1 MDSSIGQAV
10 AEQASAFRMSVDVGS
25 VIVTKM
31 DGHAKG
37 GGALSAVAA
46 TGAPIVSLGTGEH
59 FDDFERFEV
68 KGFVS
73 RLLGMGD
80 IMGLMKTMTE
90 AGLDKQGPELLKR
103 MTEGVFTLRD
113 MYEQFSNIMVRAP
126 AVPYDV
132 VYLILL
138 ECETV
143 CWCVLLA
150 TDALISRIL
159 RRVRSLSCYQK
170 MGSLTSIMSMIPGLS
185 ENLIPKGKEKEGQQR
200 LKRFCCMMDSMTDE
214 ELDTNKGL
222 EPSRIPRIARGS
234 GTTIKEVEEL
244 MVEHK
249 RFAKM
254 IGKMGKMG
262 GKGGK
267 GLDMA
272 QMQRNPQA
280 MLKNLQGA
288 MDPRMLQ
295 QLGGQQGMMNMMKQ
309 MGNMDSTHAQ

>member
-1 MDSSIGQAV
+1 
-10 AEQASAFRMSVDVGS
+10 
-25 VIVTKM
+25 
-31 DGHAKG
+31 
-37 GGALSAVAA
+37 
-46 TGAPIVSLGTGEH
+46 
-59 FDDFERFEV
+59 
-68 KGFVS
+68 
-73 RLLGMGD
+73 
-80 IMGLMKTMTE
+80 
-90 AGLDKQGPELLKR
+90 
-103 MTEGVFTLRD
+103 
-113 MYEQFSNIMVRAP
+113 
-126 AVPYDV
+126 
-132 VYLILL
+132 
-138 ECETV
+138 
-143 CWCVLLA
+143 
-150 TDALISRIL
+150 
-159 RRVRSLSCYQK
+159 
-170 MGSLTSIMSMIPGLS
+170 MIPGLS
-185 ENLIPKGKEKEGQQR
+185 ENLIPKGKEKEGQKR
-200 LKRFCCMMDSMTDE
+200 LKSFCCMMDSMTDE

-295 QLGGQQGMMNMMKQ
+295 QMGGQQGMMNMMKQ
-309 MGNMDSTHAQ
+309 MGNMDSTHNAAELCPARHTRVTVCAHLPSSLPLNTARGCATRMLTCHAPG

>member
-1 MDSSIGQAV
+1 
-10 AEQASAFRMSVDVGS
+10 
-25 VIVTKM
+25 
-31 DGHAKG
+31 
-37 GGALSAVAA
+37 
-46 TGAPIVSLGTGEH
+46 
-59 FDDFERFEV
+59 
-68 KGFVS
+68 
-73 RLLGMGD
+73 
-80 IMGLMKTMTE
+80 
-90 AGLDKQGPELLKR
+90 
-103 MTEGVFTLRD
+103 
-113 MYEQFSNIMVRAP
+113 
-126 AVPYDV
+126 
-132 VYLILL
+132 
-138 ECETV
+138 
-143 CWCVLLA
+143 
-150 TDALISRIL
+150 
-159 RRVRSLSCYQK
+159 
-170 MGSLTSIMSMIPGLS
+170 MIPGLS
-185 ENLIPKGKEKEGQQR
+185 ENLIPKGKEKEGQKR
-200 LKRFCCMMDSMTDE
+200 LKSFCCMMDSMTDE

-295 QLGGQQGMMNMMKQ
+295 QMGGQQMN
-309 MGNMDSTHAQ
+309 DSSSRAREQRLSAAVEYSGGVQRWAALMSIGGGRWRR

>member
-90 AGLDKQGPELLKR
+90 AGLDKQGTELLKR

-113 MYEQFSNIMVRAP
+113 MYEQFSNIMVR
-126 AVPYDV
+126 VPTHRRYPTM
-132 VYLILL
+132 LCILYCS
-138 ECETV
+138 ECDPV

-150 TDALISRIL
+150 TDVLISRIL
-159 RRVRSLSCYQK
+159 RLVRALSHAIRK
-170 MGSLTSIMSMIPGLS
+170 WGHL
-185 ENLIPKGKEKEGQQR
+185 
-200 LKRFCCMMDSMTDE
+200 
-214 ELDTNKGL
+214 
-222 EPSRIPRIARGS
+222 
-234 GTTIKEVEEL
+234 
-244 MVEHK
+244 
-249 RFAKM
+249 
-254 IGKMGKMG
+254 
-262 GKGGK
+262 
-267 GLDMA
+267 
-272 QMQRNPQA
+272 QA
-280 MLKNLQGA
+280 SC
-288 MDPRMLQ
+288 R
-295 QLGGQQGMMNMMKQ
+295 
-309 MGNMDSTHAQ
+309 

>member
-1 MDSSIGQAV
+1 MIIVDTSGRHKQQASLFEEMQQVAAAVEPDEVIFVMDGSIGQAV
-10 AEQASAFRMSVDVGS
+10 QEQAAAFRMSVDVGS

-59 FDDFERFEV
+59 FDDYERFEV

-90 AGLDKQGPELLKR
+90 AGIDKQGPELLKR

-113 MYEQFSNIMVRAP
+113 MYEQFSNIM
-126 AVPYDV
+126 
-132 VYLILL
+132 
-138 ECETV
+138 
-143 CWCVLLA
+143 
-150 TDALISRIL
+150 
-159 RRVRSLSCYQK
+159 K

-185 ENLIPKGKEKEGQQR
+185 ENLIPKGKEKEGQAR
-200 LKRFCCMMDSMTDE
+200 LKSFCCMMDSMTDD

-222 EPSRIPRIARGS
+222 DPSRIPRIARGS
-234 GTTIKEVEEL
+234 GTTIKEVEQL

-254 IGKMGKMG
+254 IGKFGKLG

-272 QMQRNPQA
+272 QLQRNPQA
-280 MLKNLQGA
+280 VMKNLQGA
-288 MDPRMLQ
+288 MDPRMMQ
-295 QLGGQQGMMNMMKQ
+295 QMGGSQGMMNMMKQ
-309 MGNMDSTHAQ
+309 MGKCVYSSALSLSRFLKQP